1 MGFSGQYGT
10 LILYA
15 FHASSVPWFVSCVS
29 ILFFTLVTLHSRP
42 HRDTPHTRRVP
53 TSAHVQIETQ
63 VRLRRPGGGDLDS
76 IMFEIRSAQEPRP
89 WPRQSSMSAETGGP
103 SELRIVRCVAA
114 TARGVSSRVHSA
126 THDTH
131 PVQQQHQNVTPPT
144 TLPRTSTVEGA
155 SQLQNP
161 GLTRGSM

>member
-1 MGFSGQYGT
+1 MTHGLFWTIWHLDLVCLPRFQCS
-10 LILYA
+10 
-15 FHASSVPWFVSCVS
+15 WFVSCVS
-29 ILFFTLVTLHSRP
+29 ILFFTLVTLHSA
-42 HRDTPHTRRVP
+42 TPRHTSHTCVP
-53 TSAHVQIETQ
+53 TLHKQIADASTG
-63 VRLRRPGGGDLDS
+63 VRGFGFDYRS
-76 IMFEIRSAQEPRP
+76 IRSAQE
-89 WPRQSSMSAETGGP
+89 PRQSSMSAETGGP

>member
-1 MGFSGQYGT
+1 MPST
-10 LILYA
+10 LPVFLVRIVCVD
-15 FHASSVPWFVSCVS
+15 SVLHVGHTPQRHTETHLTHV
-29 ILFFTLVTLHSRP
+29 FTHVRP
-42 HRDTPHTRRVP
+42 HIAQTNRGRKYGRAGIWIHSIRDYR
-53 TSAHVQIETQ
+53 S
-63 VRLRRPGGGDLDS
+63 
-76 IMFEIRSAQEPRP
+76 IRSAQE
-89 WPRQSSMSAETGGP
+89 PRQSSMSAETGGP

>member
-15 FHASSVPWFVSCVS
+15 FHASSVPGSYRVCRFCSSRWS
-29 ILFFTLVTLHSRP
+29 HSTAP
-42 HRDTPHTRRVP
+42 HRDTPHTRASPHCTNKSR
-53 TSAHVQIETQ
+53 TQ
-63 VRLRRPGGGDLDS
+63 DASTGVRGFGFDYRS
-76 IMFEIRSAQEPRP
+76 IRSAQE
-89 WPRQSSMSAETGGP
+89 PRQSSMSAETGGP

-114 TARGVSSRVHSA
+114 TSRGVSSRVHSA

>member
-15 FHASSVPWFVSCVS
+15 FHASSVPGSYRVCRFCSSRWS
-29 ILFFTLVTLHSRP
+29 HSTAGHTETHLTHVASP
-42 HRDTPHTRRVP
+42 HRHMYKSRRKYGYG
-53 TSAHVQIETQ
+53 
-63 VRLRRPGGGDLDS
+63 RGDLDS
-76 IMFEIRSAQEPRP
+76 IMFEIRSAQE
-89 WPRQSSMSAETGGP
+89 PRQSSMSAETGGP